1 MNEEIYKNIVCEFRK
16 CYMKTMEDVGYVLV
30 ARDGALYKNYAD
42 GTSEFVKEITKPTKV
57 DKSKVI
63 NLKDEK

>member
-1 MNEEIYKNIVCEFRK
+1 MNTNEKLKYLIQDAYNSC
-16 CYMKTMEDVGYVLV
+16 MKTMGYVLV

-57 DKSKVI
+57 DKSKII